1 MVTTYSSY
9 VPTGTIGTVND
20 MLNDDKYFICMFFS
34 GPNETVVLGK
44 KLSPV
49 IKMVVKVL
57 TAEEVLD
64 NEYIIGL
71 VDG

>member
-1 MVTTYSSY
+1 
-9 VPTGTIGTVND
+9 